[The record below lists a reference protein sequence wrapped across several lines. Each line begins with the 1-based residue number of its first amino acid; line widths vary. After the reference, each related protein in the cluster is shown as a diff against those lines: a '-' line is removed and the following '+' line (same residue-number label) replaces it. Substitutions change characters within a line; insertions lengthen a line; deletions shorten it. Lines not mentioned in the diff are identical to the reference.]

1 MSARSTRGAG
11 SRYGASPLHLLLVL
25 ASFALTGYAGVRL
38 LQGDVLGIV
47 VWFAGSAL
55 LHDLLLLPL
64 YTAADRAL
72 QALARRRHAR
82 RGPHAADG
90 RHAGDERHAAD
101 ERGRADHGRGQ
112 VNYVRVPAFVSLVLL
127 LVWYPLVLGRVHHYT
142 AYTGLD
148 AGVFWGRWLLIT
160 AALFVLSALCL
171 AVRTLRPRR
180 RRAGSG
186 TA

>member
-1 MSARSTRGAG
+1 MNARSSRGAG

-25 ASFALTGYAGVRL
+25 ASFALTGYAGIRL

-47 VWFAGSAL
+47 LWFAGSAL

-72 QALARRRHAR
+72 QTLARRRHAR
-82 RGPHAADG
+82 RGPHAG
-90 RHAGDERHAAD
+90 GEGHAAD
-101 ERGRADHGRGQ
+101 ERGQDGHGRGR
-112 VNYVRVPAFVSLVLL
+112 VNYVRVPAFISLVLL

-148 AGVFWGRWLLIT
+148 AGVFWGRWLLVT

-180 RRAGSG
+180 RRADAG